1 MSETMEKTTVYLPR
15 RLKDAIKQL
24 ASDRGI
30 SEAQVI
36 RDSIEA
42 RVSADRPEPT
52 PALYFSGDPIA
63 HRVDELL
70 KGFGER

>member
-1 MSETMEKTTVYLPR
+1 MSEAMEKTTVYLPR
-15 RLKDAIKQL
+15 RLKDAVKK
-24 ASDRGI
+24 AARERGV

-36 RDSIEA
+36 RDSIEEEVA
-42 RVSADRPEPT
+42 VERPSPT

-70 KGFGER
+70 MGFGER